1 MDPWDVPVDSGTR
14 GIHQLGRGLTSE
26 APNPR
31 GTRQCGKWEIYPLV
45 IRYRPYCPV
54 WYIELL
60 LLYSF
65 YRSKEEGVEHDIGVA
80 QNDGSEPAEMTW
92 LWPRP
97 VGSAAGVAGAVGPGG
112 SAPQTPAA
120 RQRHPE
126 NVETN
131 GSGNLV
137 LMGRC

>member
-1 MDPWDVPVDSGTR
+1 MTLNAESRDWPQTLRLRLMGVGCDWLAVVAG
-14 GIHQLGRGLTSE
+14 
-26 APNPR
+26 
-31 GTRQCGKWEIYPLV
+31 V
-45 IRYRPYCPV
+45 
-54 WYIELL
+54 LL
-60 LLYSF
+60 QGGY
-65 YRSKEEGVEHDIGVA
+65 IGVA

-112 SAPQTPAA
+112 SAPQIPAA